1 MLRRTPCIG
10 ICSTTYGDLVCRGCK
25 RFAHEIVGW
34 NGYAWDQRSVVWAR
48 LLELRAGATRQFIEV
63 CAPDLLGIGNIALG
77 FGEPFDNDPYLAAY
91 EALRQLAGERIALAE
106 VEARLGIQVI
116 GGAGSAAVEDLLLRI
131 DQEFYHRSLAQY
143 ERSFRTPA
151 L

>member
-34 NGYAWDQRSVVWAR
+34 NGYQRDQRSAVWAR
-48 LLELRAGATRQFIEV
+48 LLTLRAGATRQFIDILVPER
-63 CAPDLLGIGNIALG
+63 LGAGDVPMG
-77 FGEPFDNDPYLAAY
+77 FGEPFDSDPHLAAY
-91 EALRQLAGERIALAE
+91 EALRQRVGEQVAVAE
-106 VEARLGIQVI
+106 VQAHLGIRVI
-116 GGAGSAAVEDLLLRI
+116 GGAGSATVEDLLLRI

-143 ERSFRTPA
+143 ERSFRIPA